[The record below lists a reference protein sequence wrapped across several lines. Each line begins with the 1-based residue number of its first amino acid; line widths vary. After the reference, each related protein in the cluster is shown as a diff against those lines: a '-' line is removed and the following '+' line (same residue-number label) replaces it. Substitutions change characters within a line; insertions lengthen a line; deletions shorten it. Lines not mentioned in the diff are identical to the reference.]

1 MSTEQRLHGRMA
13 PAWYLSNLGGMVVY
27 GAIVASPRVRAVLAR
42 GPVARIPRPVLVAG
56 FMAAVTTHVVE
67 TAHAVRIAR
76 AGELPGRSVATVALR
91 TLAVGYPSVLAL
103 RGALPREP

>member
-1 MSTEQRLHGRMA
+1 
-13 PAWYLSNLGGMVVY
+13 
-27 GAIVASPRVRAVLAR
+27 
-42 GPVARIPRPVLVAG
+42 
-56 FMAAVTTHVVE
+56 MAAVTTHVVE